1 MYALVNSLSK
11 GQRLAE
17 DIIDSALWNK
27 VQQAAGHSVFKE
39 AADAA
44 KQELELRMI
53 GGGSARRD
61 ASGKLQLFDM
71 RLGKQWDQ
79 GEAMDI
85 PEGLDEVR

>member
-1 MYALVNSLSK
+1 M
-11 GQRLAE
+11 
-17 DIIDSALWNK
+17 DSAWVVK
-27 VQQAAGHSVFKE
+27 VQQAAGHSVFK
-39 AADAA
+39 DAA

-53 GGGSARRD
+53 RGASSASRD
-61 ASGKLQLFDM
+61 ASGKLQVFDM